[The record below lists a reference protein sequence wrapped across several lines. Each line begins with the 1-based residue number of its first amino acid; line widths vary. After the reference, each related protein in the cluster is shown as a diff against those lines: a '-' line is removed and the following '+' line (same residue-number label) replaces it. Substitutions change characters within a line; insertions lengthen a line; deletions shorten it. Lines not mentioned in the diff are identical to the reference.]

1 MLKVA
6 MLNKQNKS
14 TYIFQLFM
22 LFLILIFV
30 YSRAFIGLSIF
41 GFRIGELIVAFSLI
55 LTLGAFIDS
64 QFRKSPIDRL
74 MKTQMGFVI
83 TFIII
88 TILTNSTLF
97 ESYTY
102 KSSSYIWTIGYLYLG
117 YIFFQH
123 YKLKTSHLNTLIFIA
138 VLVYFNEISRR
149 IFSPNFLVEFLTA
162 YSDKPLQNHKGYDL
176 IMVFVISTFAF
187 LKKMPYKRLTID
199 IFILLSALYLPLIV
213 WKSKGATL
221 GFVFYVISQL
231 IFHSN
236 ILRRSLLRNIIL
248 LIVAVLIVFISSV
261 GMTYYESYEV
271 PSEDAIEFVLDHKF
285 SNSNWLFLY
294 IVDGRI
300 YSDDGNANWRLQ
312 IWQDVIE
319 DSVQEQSY
327 IYGIGYKNKI
337 PAMEDP
343 SRSGRDGT
351 NENVHNFLINNYA
364 RGGIVHLLLTAY
376 FFGLILFKRDAKDW
390 TRLIFVMPFLI
401 TSFFGASMESAHFP
415 AVFYFFLASFFTDS
429 FD

>member
-1 MLKVA
+1 MLSK
-6 MLNKQNKS
+6 LSKS
-14 TYIFQLFM
+14 NYIIQLLM
-22 LFLILIFV
+22 LFLILIFI
-30 YSRAFIGLSIF
+30 YGRAFIGISIF
-41 GFRIGELIVAFSLI
+41 GFRIGELIVAFSLL
-55 LTLGAFIDS
+55 LTLGAFLDS
-64 QFRKSPIDRL
+64 QFRKSPINRL
-74 MKTQMGFVI
+74 MKIHLGFVI

-88 TILTNSTLF
+88 SILTNSSFF

-102 KSSSYIWTIGYLYLG
+102 KSSSYIWTIGYLYFG
-117 YIFFQH
+117 YIFFKH
-123 YKLKTSHLNTLIFIA
+123 YKFKTFHLNIFIFVA

-176 IMVFVISTFAF
+176 IMVFVISTFIF

-199 IFILLSALYLPLIV
+199 IFVLISALYLPLIV

-231 IFHSN
+231 IYNSDK
-236 ILRRSLLRNIIL
+236 LRKNLFRNVIL
-248 LIVAVLIVFISSV
+248 LIFAVSVVFISSV

-271 PSEDAIEFVLDHKF
+271 PNEDAIEFVLDHKF
-285 SNSNWLFLY
+285 SNNNWLFLY

-312 IWQDVIE
+312 IWQDVIH
-319 DSVQEQSY
+319 DSIQNKTY
-327 IYGIGYKNKI
+327 IYGVGYKDKI
-337 PAMEDP
+337 PAMDDP
-343 SRSGRDGT
+343 TRSGRDGQ

-364 RGGIVHLLLTAY
+364 RGGIVHLFLTAY
-376 FFGLILFKRDAKDW
+376 FFGLILFKREAKDW
-390 TRLIFVMPFLI
+390 SILIFAMPFLI

-415 AVFYFFLASFFTDS
+415 AVYYFFLASFFTDS

>member
-1 MLKVA
+1 MLS
-6 MLNKQNKS
+6 KQNKFN
-14 TYIFQLFM
+14 YLIKLLM

-30 YSRAFIGLSIF
+30 FGRAFIGISIF
-41 GFRIGELIVAFSLI
+41 GFRIGELVVAFSLL

-64 QFRKSPIDRL
+64 QFRKSPINRL
-74 MKTQMGFVI
+74 MKIHLGFVI

-88 TILTNSTLF
+88 TILTNSSFF

-102 KSSSYIWTIGYLYLG
+102 KSSSYIWTIGYLYFG
-117 YIFFQH
+117 YIFFKH
-123 YKLKTSHLNTLIFIA
+123 YKFNTFDLNTLIFVA

-176 IMVFVISTFAF
+176 IMVFVVSTFIF
-187 LKKMPYKRLTID
+187 LKKMPYKRLTLD
-199 IFILLSALYLPLIV
+199 IFVLISALYLPLIV

-231 IFHSN
+231 IYHSDK
-236 ILRRSLLRNIIL
+236 LRKNLFRNITL
-248 LIVAVLIVFISSV
+248 LMLAVLVVFISSV

-271 PSEDAIEFVLDHKF
+271 PNEDAIEFVLDHKF
-285 SNSNWLFLY
+285 SNNNWLFLY

-312 IWQDVIE
+312 IWQDVIH
-319 DSVQEQSY
+319 DSIQNKSY
-327 IYGIGYKNKI
+327 IYGVGYKDKI
-337 PAMEDP
+337 PAMDDP
-343 SRSGRDGT
+343 KRSGRDGK

-364 RGGIVHLLLTAY
+364 RGGIVHLFLTAY

-390 TRLIFVMPFLI
+390 SRLIFAMPFLI